1 MTAYRVI
8 AKNLKTGIRVERQ
21 QIDGNLIT
29 VEALAWQ
36 TAHDFA
42 RAQEE
47 RYGDQWAAQVESY
60 EPRK

>member
-29 VEALAWQ
+29 VEELAWR
-36 TAHDFA
+36 TAQDFA
-42 RAQEE
+42 AAQEQ
-47 RYGDQWAAQVESY
+47 RYGDQWTAMVESY
-60 EPRK
+60 TPRK